1 MSMPN
6 SNLQAILGQLLAATQ
21 GSTAAQTTST
31 GPTDVTAIIAALAM
45 LSPQLASTLRSQ
57 LPSNV
62 TADASNADLLSDT
75 YRRANLTFTAR
86 ERPSGSPGR
95 GEFKL
100 KQVLQLNKHD
110 YDLFLRTVKDAVY
123 AARLDR
129 TQMMKSQDPERLSS
143 ARAKIKKALPGL
155 VVYANC
161 RFPYWP
167 VDAGLLVILKAF
179 TEAHRRRLELLA
191 QGEAAGTNIVDD
203 DSMPDGSNNA
213 NAIASA
219 NNAPANYDDA
229 PAGTEDADADT
240 NYDNN
245 GHDNSNDSAHNSDD
259 DDVDAHTTMA
269 SIHELDELDHE
280 ETAHSD
286 QDLPEDEEMD
296 DTLDPPAYNSTSS
309 SINPVLGP
317 NNAPV
322 AVNKSQPRKSSPTA
336 AAAASPA
343 EKRAL
348 STTPTTA
355 KPATPADLTSTRPNR
370 SRRENKAESVS
381 SHVSIAPSSNVIST
395 SAVTAPATTTISYAS
410 TTSTTVQAQASTTT
424 GLPLEQANTAHS
436 AWLPASKRQSIPSAS
451 APDPADSLAPAT
463 KGKRATRATP
473 RGNSNEPASPAD
485 PVDPQPATKPKRK
498 ARAPIVKEAEPVPD
512 PEVLELSDAEAAP
525 PPTKPTR
532 KRTTAAKQP
541 AKNKAASKTQ
551 SK

>member
-6 SNLQAILGQLLAATQ
+6 GTIQAILGQLLAATQ

-31 GPTDVTAIIAALAM
+31 GPMDVTAIIAALTM
-45 LSPQLASTLRSQ
+45 LSPQLASTLQSQ

-62 TADASNADLLSDT
+62 TADASNADPLLDT
-75 YRRANLTFTAR
+75 YRQANLTFTAR
-86 ERPSGSPGR
+86 KRPSGSPGR

-191 QGEAAGTNIVDD
+191 QGEAARTNIVDD

-213 NAIASA
+213 NTTTCA
-219 NNAPANYDDA
+219 NDAPTDYDDA
-229 PAGTEDADADT
+229 PARTEDADADT

-245 GHDNSNDSAHNSDD
+245 AHDNSDHTAHSSDD

-286 QDLPEDEEMD
+286 QDLPGDEEMD
-296 DTLDPPAYNSTSS
+296 DMLDPPAYNSASS

-317 NNAPV
+317 NKAPV
-322 AVNKSQPRKSSPTA
+322 AVNKSQPRKSSATA
-336 AAAASPA
+336 AAAVASPA
-343 EKRAL
+343 EKRAQ
-348 STTPTTA
+348 STAPTTA
-355 KPATPADLTSTRPNR
+355 KPVTPADFTSTRPNR
-370 SRRENKAESVS
+370 SRRENKAEAIS

-451 APDPADSLAPAT
+451 APDSADSLVPAT
-463 KGKRATRATP
+463 KGKRATRVTP

-485 PVDPQPATKPKRK
+485 PQPATKPKRK
-498 ARAPIVKEAEPVPD
+498 AKAPIVKEAEPVPD
-512 PEVLELSDAEAAP
+512 PEVLELFDAEAAP